1 MKLDEL
7 VLQGASRQDDSNHWL
22 VEPGR
27 VKFAALNRGVFL
39 VLLQVRPTSDTQSSW
54 SKKLWSY
61 PFSLEISS
69 RPFATRVFRDVH
81 VCVRTDH
88 RRVHAWL
95 CLDGHNA
102 AQERGW
108 GSPVDIDRDA
118 QVAPS
123 KTNADDSEDGDMDD
137 NLFSFAELV
146 ARARRLRTT
155 RGDRSHWPAG

>member
-7 VLQGASRQDDSNHWL
+7 VPQGASRRDHANRWL

-54 SKKLWSY
+54 SKKLWSH

-69 RPFATRVFRDVH
+69 WPFTTRVFRE
-81 VCVRTDH
+81 CPRT
-88 RRVHAWL
+88 RSYRPLTCPRLTLPRWPQCRPRERV
-95 CLDGHNA
+95 
-102 AQERGW
+102 
-108 GSPVDIDRDA
+108 GSPVDIDRNA
-118 QVAPS
+118 QVVPS
-123 KTNADDSEDGDMDD
+123 KTNAWRHGRQPA
-137 NLFSFAELV
+137 LICRACRAGTA
-146 ARARRLRTT
+146 ARAT